1 VGATLGSEQMQQVE
15 VDFNPLLW
23 SVTHVSEFLCEH
35 VGMPLDNEMCTTKLP
50 EWTQSAL
57 DRKSYEL
64 RAREVALQLT
74 LQVSV

>member
-1 VGATLGSEQMQQVE
+1 
-15 VDFNPLLW
+15 
-23 SVTHVSEFLCEH
+23 